1 MVLRYAFDEACPPVN
16 INIVRCDSLMMIIFL
31 PNMNTLL
38 PIVAALDLYLGEGS
52 LAVGSHFVSPNARVS
67 VESRGMNFPGSIA
80 PPVTIKFCYDSL

>member
-1 MVLRYAFDEACPPVN
+1 MVLNLFPLNDSASPVN
-16 INIVRCDSLMMIIFL
+16 INIVRCGSLMMIIFL

-67 VESRGMNFPGSIA
+67 VESRVM
-80 PPVTIKFCYDSL
+80 

>member
-1 MVLRYAFDEACPPVN
+1 MVLKYFPLNDSASPVN
-16 INIVRCDSLMMIIFL
+16 INIVRCGSLIIFL